1 MTTIIAFAVA
11 DVSSGRAALERLT
24 GLVDDTALAFRDQ
37 HGAVTVHQSSDL
49 GAGSS
54 DVGHGLLGV
63 AVALAVT
70 ASLGMPV
77 GGGARADRARRELI
91 RLGVNL
97 DDLGL
102 AGEQIAAGA
111 AAAFMV
117 AEDDNATAIGSVLR
131 SAGYQDVRCVHMPE
145 GAVRVL
151 RDTQHLDERVSRPT
165 PTS

>member
-54 DVGHGLLGV
+54 DVGHGLRGV
-63 AVALAVT
+63 AVALAAT
-70 ASLGMPV
+70 SSLRIPV
-77 GGGARADRARRELI
+77 GGARADRARRELI